1 MAMPSLGATLKLFD
15 KVVLKDFLNMMSST
29 AFADFDWSSKEA
41 MSNLEKS
48 ITALNGKDRKLYST
62 IYSRLNDICIVAEKN
77 SDYKF
82 YIGIVH
88 KTPELNKPFLEQFK
102 LTRPTIATFAMWLS
116 TVSPKIF
123 EDMLRRKIA
132 NSKNAGGG
140 TRYCLPSNF
149 DGRVAGD
156 SEPLANAIRDYFGHK
171 HHVVHQ
177 VNVDRNN
184 LGDFVR
190 FVIAINPMPKEEPA
204 FAEDATEPYPEDGV
218 GKSLSSA
225 HTGNDTLGKAMVKT
239 PDIIFIS
246 YYEKTP
252 RKAASVFTVKAESI
266 TKEDCDQVANIFAEK
281 MLSSHV
287 AEKCEIRHD
296 LEGFKKRPQDFD
308 FAKAEEDWRGTYYR
322 GIYMT
327 ISEASVGKDAR
338 KVQPEVYHRM
348 FPGDLY
354 DEMARRK
361 ELENISDGLK
371 TVVKLFLDVKIVS
384 GIKPSSMQ
392 ANFIYGD
399 EDNRE
404 EKTYRIIVPAKG
416 EWTVSP
422 KPSLVDEAK
431 LVRILEA
438 MELFNRRGEQILNVR
453 KTKKTR

>member
-1 MAMPSLGATLKLFD
+1 MAMPSLGATLNLFD
-15 KVVLKDFLNMMSST
+15 KDVLKDFLHMMSPT
-29 AFADFDWSSKEA
+29 VFADFDWSSEDVIGV
-41 MSNLEKS
+41 LEKY
-48 ITALNGKDRKLYST
+48 ITALNGKDRKLYSS
-62 IYSRLNDICIVAEKN
+62 IYSRLNDICVVAEKN

-82 YIGIVH
+82 YIGIVR
-88 KTPELNKPFLEQFK
+88 KTPELNKPFLERFK
-102 LTRPTIATFAMWLS
+102 LTRPTIATFAMWLCI
-116 TVSPKIF
+116 VSQKIF
-123 EDMLRRKIA
+123 DDMLRRKIA

-140 TRYCLPSNF
+140 TRYCLPSSF
-149 DGRVAGD
+149 DGQVADNRG
-156 SEPLANAIRDYFGHK
+156 PLANAIRDYFGRK

-204 FAEDATEPYPEDGV
+204 FAKDATEPYPEDGT
-218 GKSLSSA
+218 GKPPSTA
-225 HTGNDTLGKAMVKT
+225 HTGNDALGKAMVKT

-252 RKAASVFTVKAESI
+252 RKAASVFTVKAESL
-266 TKEDCDQVANIFAEK
+266 TKEDCDQIANIFAEK

-296 LEGFKKRPQDFD
+296 LDIFKKRPYDFD

-327 ISEASVGKDAR
+327 ISESSVGKDAR

-361 ELENISDGLK
+361 ELEDVSDGLK
-371 TVVKLFLDVKIVS
+371 TIVKLFLDVKIVS
-384 GIKPSSMQ
+384 GVKPSSMQ
-392 ANFIYGD
+392 TNFIYGD
-399 EDNRE
+399 EDDRE

-438 MELFNRRGEQILNVR
+438 MELFNRRGEQILNA
-453 KTKKTR
+453 KKTRKTR